1 MGTQQILLIVLS
13 VIIVGAAI
21 AVGIEMFNSQG
32 YSSNRSAATAD
43 VQLYMTQVL
52 QYYKMPRSL
61 GGMGGKMRSGV
72 TANDVSN
79 FIGWGG
85 ELPMTNDNGSFYIVM
100 PAQPENQEII
110 DIKAICSASKNGKKP
125 VVHSRI
131 FFPDGR
137 IETKVGDIVHQ
148 GAVQA
153 SDFTTFDLW
162 SSGNSGNGKLGILGL

>member
-21 AVGIEMFNSQG
+21 AVGIQMFNSQE
-32 YSSNRSAATAD
+32 YSSSRAATTAD

-61 GGMGGKMRSGV
+61 GGLGGKMRSGI

-85 ELPMTNDNGSFYIVM
+85 ELPMSNDNASFYIVL
-100 PAQPENQEII
+100 PEQNGPEDIV
-110 DIKAICSASKNGKKP
+110 DIKAICNSSKDGKRP

-131 FFPDGR
+131 YFPDGR
-137 IETKVGDIVHQ
+137 IETKVGDINHTG
-148 GAVQA
+148 GAIQA
-153 SDFTTFDLW
+153 SDFGSFDLW
-162 SSGNSGNGKLGILGL
+162 TGGGSKTNILGW